1 MSGSGEAPLISVV
14 VPVYNGALYLR
25 ESLDSILAQTHR
37 PLEVLVLD
45 DASTDDTPAVAAA
58 YGEAVRYHRQRANQ
72 GIYANVN
79 TGLGLARGDYVAVYH
94 ADDVYEPVIVE
105 RELDFFRRHPETG
118 AVFCLDVFIDAE
130 GREYGRLALPPE
142 IPGGRPL
149 SFATV
154 LNGLLLYKNAFLVS
168 PSPLVRADVYRT
180 VGPYRPELFLNNAD
194 LDMWVRIARRYP
206 IAVLPEHLMRY
217 RHFHGHSA
225 QRDRYLR
232 SRPARHFPIMDLHLA
247 EGGRALASPS
257 ALAAHEAHRSE
268 DHLMIAIARY
278 ITGDLAGAR
287 AALREA
293 RIERLAASPRVQRG
307 RLILLLVLFRALG
320 RLPRS
325 ALVARAAYGRWHARR
340 APGGSSSGGWLARRW
355 APPSP
360 PG

>member
-1 MSGSGEAPLISVV
+1 MAGSGDAPLVSVV
-14 VPVYNGALYLR
+14 VPVYNGARYLR
-25 ESLDSILAQTHR
+25 ESLDSILAQTYR

-45 DASTDDTPAVAAA
+45 DASTDETPAVAAS
-58 YGEAVRYHRQRANQ
+58 YGDAVRYHRQPANQ

-79 TGLGLARGDYVAVYH
+79 TGLALARGDYVAVYH
-94 ADDVYEPVIVE
+94 ADDVYEPVIME
-105 RELDFFRRHPETG
+105 RELDFLQRHPETG
-118 AVFCLDVFIDAE
+118 AVFCLDVFVDAE
-130 GREYGRLALPPE
+130 GREYGRLVLPPE

-149 SFATV
+149 PFATV
-154 LNGLLLYKNAFLVS
+154 LNGLLLYKNTFLVCPTS
-168 PSPLVRADVYRT
+168 LVRAEVYRT
-180 VGPYRPELFLNNAD
+180 VGPYRHDLFLNNAD

-232 SRPARHFPIMDLHLA
+232 TRPARHFPIMDLHLA
-247 EGGRALASPS
+247 EGARALASPR

-268 DHLMIAIARY
+268 DTLMLAIARY

-293 RIERLAASPRVQRG
+293 HIGHLAASPQVQRG
-307 RLILLLVLFRALG
+307 RLILLLALFRALS
-320 RLPRS
+320 RLPRC
-325 ALVARAAYGRWHARR
+325 ALVARAAYARWHAHR
-340 APGGSSSGGWLARRW
+340 APGGTSSRGWLTTRW

-360 PG
+360 PT